1 MTTSEDT
8 LRMRSD
14 GRADPLSGTIRWRPL
29 KSLWLSG
36 WTAIALIAGPMTA
49 SWETVGLFAA
59 LSAVTLCAGHS
70 VGMHRLM
77 IHRSF
82 RCPLWLE
89 RLLVYLGVLVGM
101 AGPVG
106 MTRQHDIRDWAQRQR
121 QCHSYLRHGE
131 GFWRDYFWQCHCEI
145 ALDNAPRFT
154 LEPRLRDDRVLMWLE
169 KTWMAHQAP
178 LALLLF
184 LLGGWDYVVWGV
196 AVRVAVSVTGH
207 WLVGHFAHHAYG
219 KRNDNMTWRLLG
231 TSVQGRNVPAAGLIS
246 MGEAWHNNHHAFPES
261 ARLGLEPGQPDP
273 GWWLVR
279 ALATVGLAWDVAVP
293 ETLPDRANRIR
304 IRPDRRDWAIC
315 RVRKRIWTA
324 LTA

>member
-1 MTTSEDT
+1 MAASEDT

-14 GRADPLSGTIRWRPL
+14 GQANPVEGSIHWRPL

-36 WTAIALIAGPMTA
+36 WTALALIAGPMTA

-89 RLLVYLGVLVGM
+89 YLLVYLGVLVGM

-106 MTRQHDIRDWAQRQR
+106 MTRQHDIRDWAQRQTK
-121 QCHSYLRHGE
+121 CHSYLRHGE
-131 GFWRDYFWQCHCEI
+131 GFWRDYFWQCHCDI
-145 ALDNAPRFT
+145 ALQNPPHFT

-169 KTWMAHQAP
+169 KTWMAQQAP
-178 LALLLF
+178 LALILF
-184 LLGGWDYVVWGV
+184 VLGGWPYVVWGV

-219 KRNDNMTWRLLG
+219 ERNDNMTWRLLG

-261 ARLGLEPGQPDP
+261 ARLGLEPAQPDP

-279 ALATVGLAWDVAVP
+279 ILASVGLAWDVAVP
-293 ETLPDRANRIR
+293 ETLPDRVNRIR
-304 IRPDRRDWAIC
+304 VRPDRQDWAIC
-315 RVRKRIWTA
+315 RLRKRIWSA